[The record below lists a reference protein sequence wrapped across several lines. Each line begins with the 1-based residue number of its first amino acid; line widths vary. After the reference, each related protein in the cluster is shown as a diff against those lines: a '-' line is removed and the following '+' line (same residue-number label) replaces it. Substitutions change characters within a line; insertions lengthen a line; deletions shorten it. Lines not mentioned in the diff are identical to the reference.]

1 MPDSCRCARSLLR
14 ATERI
19 HSAPLHGEDT
29 YGLAGWRRDAATQ
42 KRFAQESRGKSDVI
56 FGKPMICWRKE
67 LTLLKIQLRHHQV
80 ELKQT
85 EI

>member
-29 YGLAGWRRDAATQ
+29 YGLAGWRRDATTQ
-42 KRFAQESRGKSDVI
+42 KRFAQKSRGKSEVI
-56 FGKPMICWRKE
+56 FRQ
-67 LTLLKIQLRHHQV
+67 TYDLLAKRVNFAQNSAA
-80 ELKQT
+80 T
-85 EI
+85 SPS